1 MPAGKGTDE
10 YGYGRTGLN
19 GTMEMPIYL
28 DHNATTPVDRRVL
41 EKMLPYFCEI
51 YGNAASIDHLHGV
64 HAKDAVNSAREN
76 IAKGLGCRK
85 ESEIVFTSGATES
98 NNLALIGAF
107 RRFRDKGN
115 HVISTAIE
123 HPAVLD
129 TLKYLQSEGA
139 EITLLPVDSDG
150 LVDLETL
157 EKAIKQE
164 TILISVMFANNEIG
178 TIQPIKE
185 IGALAKSKGIIFHTD
200 AAQAVGHEKIN
211 VYDMNIDLLSFSAH
225 KFYGPKGIGG
235 LFVRSYS
242 PLIKLSS
249 ISFGGGHEKGMRS
262 GTLNV
267 PGIVGMAEALLLANN
282 EMMKENCLLK
292 EATNLICQQLQL
304 AFPDIKLNGHPQ
316 NRLAH
321 NLSLT
326 IPGVEAKALIHRLK
340 NKLSFSAGSACSTIK
355 VEPSHVLK
363 AIGLSDDKTFQTIR
377 LGLGRST
384 QNAAGIADI
393 LVDGIGQL
401 CK

>member
-1 MPAGKGTDE
+1 MPE
-10 YGYGRTGLN
+10 
-19 GTMEMPIYL
+19 PIYL
-28 DHNATTPVDRRVL
+28 DHNATTPVDKRVL

-51 YGNAASIDHLHGV
+51 YGNAASIDHLHGTR
-64 HAKDAVNSAREN
+64 AKDAVNSARES

-85 ESEIVFTSGATES
+85 ESEVVFTSGATES
-98 NNLALIGAF
+98 NNLALIGAY

-115 HVISTAIE
+115 HIISTAIE

-129 TLKYLQSEGA
+129 TLNYLQSEGA
-139 EITLLPVDSDG
+139 EITLLPVDCNG
-150 LVDLETL
+150 VVDLEAL
-157 EKAIKQE
+157 EKPIKKE
-164 TILISVMFANNEIG
+164 TILMSVMFANNEIG

-200 AAQAVGHEKIN
+200 AAQAIGHEKID

-225 KFYGPKGIGG
+225 KFYGPKGVGG

-242 PLIKLSS
+242 PLIKLSP

-267 PGIVGMAEALLLANN
+267 PGIVGMVEALTLATRK
-282 EMMKENCLLK
+282 MKDENSRLR
-292 EATNLICQQLQL
+292 ESASLIFQRLQQT
-304 AFPDIKLNGHPQ
+304 FPDIKLNGHPH

-326 IPGVEAKALIHRLK
+326 IPGVEAKALIYCLK
-340 NKLSFSAGSACSTIK
+340 NKLSFSTGSACSTIK

-363 AIGLSDDKTFQTIR
+363 AIGLSDDETFQTIR

-384 QNAAGIADI
+384 GDAHTIVDI
-393 LVDGIGQL
+393 LNCGIDNI
-401 CK
+401 KS

>member
-1 MPAGKGTDE
+1 MPE
-10 YGYGRTGLN
+10 
-19 GTMEMPIYL
+19 PIYL

-41 EKMLPYFCEI
+41 EKMLPYFCEV
-51 YGNAASIDHLHGV
+51 YGNAASIDHIHGNK
-64 HAKDAVNSAREN
+64 AKQAVEEARQA
-76 IAKGLGCRK
+76 IAKALGCRK

-115 HVISTAIE
+115 HIISSAIE

-129 TLKYLQSEGA
+129 TLNYLQGEGA

-150 LVDLETL
+150 VVALEAL
-157 EKAIKQE
+157 EKAIKKE

-185 IGALAKSKGIIFHTD
+185 VGALAKSKGIIFHTD

-211 VYDMNIDLLSFSAH
+211 IYDMNIDLLSFSAH

-242 PLIKLSS
+242 PLIKLSP

-267 PGIVGMAEALLLANN
+267 PGIVGMAEALLLTNK
-282 EMMKENCLLK
+282 EMKEENSRLR
-292 EATNLICQQLQL
+292 EAANLICLQLQQ
-304 AFPDIKLNGHPQ
+304 AYPDIKLNGHPQ
-316 NRLAH
+316 NRLSH

-326 IPGVEAKALIHRLK
+326 IPGVEAKALIHHLK
-340 NKLSFSAGSACSTIK
+340 NKLSFSTGSACSTVK

-363 AIGLSDDKTFQTIR
+363 AIGLSDDETFQTIR
-377 LGLGRST
+377 LGLGRT
-384 QNAAGIADI
+384 AGDANTIAD
-393 LVDGIGQL
+393 LLIGGVSAL
-401 CK
+401 RK

>member
-1 MPAGKGTDE
+1 
-10 YGYGRTGLN
+10 
-19 GTMEMPIYL
+19 
-28 DHNATTPVDRRVL
+28 
-41 EKMLPYFCEI
+41 MLPYFCEI
-51 YGNAASIDHLHGV
+51 YGNAASIDHLHGTR
-64 HAKDAVNSAREN
+64 AKDAVNSARES

-85 ESEIVFTSGATES
+85 ESEVVFTSGATES
-98 NNLALIGAF
+98 NNLALIGAY

-115 HVISTAIE
+115 HIISTAIE

-129 TLKYLQSEGA
+129 TLNYLQSEGA
-139 EITLLPVDSDG
+139 EITLLPVDCNG
-150 LVDLETL
+150 VVDLEAL
-157 EKAIKQE
+157 EKPIKKE
-164 TILISVMFANNEIG
+164 TILMSVMFANNEIG

-200 AAQAVGHEKIN
+200 AAQAIGHEKID

-225 KFYGPKGIGG
+225 KFYGPKSVGG

-242 PLIKLSS
+242 PLIKLSP

-267 PGIVGMAEALLLANN
+267 PGIVGMVEALTLATRK
-282 EMMKENCLLK
+282 MKDENSRLR
-292 EATNLICQQLQL
+292 ESASLIFQRLQQT
-304 AFPDIKLNGHPQ
+304 FPDIKLNGHPH

-326 IPGVEAKALIHRLK
+326 IPGVEAKALIYCLK
-340 NKLSFSAGSACSTIK
+340 NKLSFSTGSACSTIK

-363 AIGLSDDKTFQTIR
+363 AIGLSDDETFQTIR

-384 QNAAGIADI
+384 GDAHTIVDI
-393 LVDGIGQL
+393 LNCGIDNI
-401 CK
+401 KS

>member
-1 MPAGKGTDE
+1 MMQE
-10 YGYGRTGLN
+10 
-19 GTMEMPIYL
+19 PIYL

-41 EKMLPYFCEI
+41 EKMLPYFCEV
-51 YGNAASIDHLHGV
+51 YGNAASIDHLHG
-64 HAKDAVNSAREN
+64 HKAKQAVDEARQT
-76 IAKGLGCRK
+76 IAKLLGCRK
-85 ESEIVFTSGATES
+85 ESEIIFTSGATES

-115 HVISTAIE
+115 HIISSAIE

-129 TLKYLQSEGA
+129 TLNYLKSEGA
-139 EITLLPVDSDG
+139 EITLLPVDSNG
-150 LVDLETL
+150 VVSLETL
-157 EKAIKQE
+157 EKAIKPE
-164 TILISVMFANNEIG
+164 TILVSVMFANNEIG

-185 IGALAKSKGIIFHTD
+185 IGALTKSKGIVFHTD

-225 KFYGPKGIGG
+225 KFYGPKGVGG

-242 PLIKLSS
+242 PLIKLSP

-267 PGIVGMAEALLLANN
+267 PGIVGMAEALLLASK
-282 EMMKENCLLK
+282 EMDQENQRLRAAANCICLEL
-292 EATNLICQQLQL
+292 QQR
-304 AFPDIKLNGHPQ
+304 FPEIKFNGHPQ

-326 IPGVEAKALIHRLK
+326 IPGVEAKALIHQLK
-340 NKLSFSAGSACSTIK
+340 DKLSFSAGSACSTVK

-363 AIGLSDDKTFQTIR
+363 AIGLSDDETFQTIR

-384 QNAAGIADI
+384 DGKRQIIEILNAGIS
-393 LVDGIGQL
+393 QL
-401 CK
+401 KQ

>member
-1 MPAGKGTDE
+1 
-10 YGYGRTGLN
+10 
-19 GTMEMPIYL
+19 MEMPIYL
-28 DHNATTPVDRRVL
+28 DHNATTPVDKRVL
-41 EKMLPYFCEI
+41 EKMLPYFCEV
-51 YGNAASIDHLHGV
+51 YGNATSIDHLHGNK
-64 HAKDAVNSAREN
+64 AKQAVDEARQT

-115 HVISTAIE
+115 HIISTPIE

-129 TLKYLQSEGA
+129 TLDYLQSEGA

-150 LVDLETL
+150 VVDLEAL

-185 IGALAKSKGIIFHTD
+185 IGDLAKSKGIIFHTD

-211 VYDMNIDLLSFSAH
+211 VYDMNIDLLSCSAH
-225 KFYGPKGIGG
+225 KFYGPNGIGG

-267 PGIVGMAEALLLANN
+267 PGIVGMAEALSLSIKEMNDENN
-282 EMMKENCLLK
+282 RLR
-292 EATNLICQQLQL
+292 EAAKQILQQLQQT
-304 AFPDIKLNGHPQ
+304 FSDIKLNGHPK

-326 IPGVEAKALIHRLK
+326 IPGVEAKALIHQLK
-340 NKLSFSAGSACSTIK
+340 NKLSFSAGSACSTVK
-355 VEPSHVLK
+355 VAPSHVLK
-363 AIGLSDDKTFQTIR
+363 AIGLSDDEAFQTIR

-384 QNAAGIADI
+384 GAAAGIADI
-393 LVDGIGQL
+393 LVGGIGQL
-401 CK
+401 YKTI

>member
-1 MPAGKGTDE
+1 MMQE
-10 YGYGRTGLN
+10 
-19 GTMEMPIYL
+19 PIYL

-41 EKMLPYFCEI
+41 EKMLPYFCEV
-51 YGNAASIDHLHGV
+51 YGNAASIDHLHG
-64 HAKDAVNSAREN
+64 HKAKQAVDEARQT
-76 IAKGLGCRK
+76 IAKVLGCRK
-85 ESEIVFTSGATES
+85 ESEIIFTSGATES

-107 RRFRDKGN
+107 KRFRDKGN
-115 HVISTAIE
+115 HIISSAIE

-129 TLKYLQSEGA
+129 TLNYLKSEGA
-139 EITLLPVDSDG
+139 EITLLPVDSNG
-150 LVDLETL
+150 VVSLEAL
-157 EKAIKQE
+157 EKAIKPE

-185 IGALAKSKGIIFHTD
+185 IGALTKSKGIVFHTD

-211 VYDMNIDLLSFSAH
+211 VYDMNVDLLSFSAH

-242 PLIKLSS
+242 PLIKLNP

-267 PGIVGMAEALLLANN
+267 PGIVGMAEALLLASK
-282 EMMKENCLLK
+282 EMDQENQRLRAAANCICLEL
-292 EATNLICQQLQL
+292 QQT
-304 AFPDIKLNGHPQ
+304 FPEIKLNGHPQ

-326 IPGVEAKALIHRLK
+326 IPGVEAKALIHQLK
-340 NKLSFSAGSACSTIK
+340 DKLSFSAGSACSTIK

-363 AIGLSDDKTFQTIR
+363 AIGLSDDETFQTIR

-384 QNAAGIADI
+384 DAAKVIADSI
-393 LVDGIGQL
+393 YQGISSL
-401 CK
+401 I

>member
-1 MPAGKGTDE
+1 MDE
-10 YGYGRTGLN
+10 
-19 GTMEMPIYL
+19 PIYL

-41 EKMLPYFCEI
+41 DKMLPYFCES
-51 YGNAASIDHLHGV
+51 YGNASSIDHLHGLR
-64 HAKDAVNSAREN
+64 AKEAVNSAREL

-85 ESEIVFTSGATES
+85 ESEILFTSGATES

-107 RRFRDKGN
+107 RRFRENGN
-115 HVISTAIE
+115 HIISSIIE

-129 TLKYLQSEGA
+129 TLTYLQGEGA
-139 EITLLPVDSDG
+139 EITLISVDRDG
-150 LVDLETL
+150 VVDLQAL
-157 EKAIKQE
+157 EKAIKRE

-185 IGALAKSKGIIFHTD
+185 IGTLAKSKGIIFHTD
-200 AAQAVGHEKIN
+200 AAQAVGHEMIS

-225 KFYGPKGIGG
+225 KFYGPKGVGG
-235 LFVRSYS
+235 LFVRSYA
-242 PLIKLSS
+242 PLIKLTP

-267 PGIVGMAEALLLANN
+267 PGIVGMAEALSLAN
-282 EMMKENCLLK
+282 KEVYVENRRLRETAEDICRRLK
-292 EATNLICQQLQL
+292 Q

-326 IPGVEAKALIHRLK
+326 IPGVEAKALIHLLK
-340 NKLSFSAGSACSTIK
+340 NKLSFSSGSACSTTK

-363 AIGLSDDKTFQTIR
+363 AIGLTDDETFQTIR
-377 LGLGRST
+377 LGLGRYT
-384 QNAAGIADI
+384 QNTDEIADI
-393 LVDGIGQL
+393 LIHGIQQL
-401 CK
+401 KS

>member
-1 MPAGKGTDE
+1 MQE
-10 YGYGRTGLN
+10 
-19 GTMEMPIYL
+19 PIYL

-41 EKMLPYFCEI
+41 DKMLPYFCEV
-51 YGNAASIDHLHGV
+51 YGNAASIDHLHGNKAK
-64 HAKDAVNSAREN
+64 HAVDEARQA
-76 IAKGLGCRK
+76 IAKVLGCRK

-115 HVISTAIE
+115 HIISSTIE

-129 TLKYLQSEGA
+129 TLNYLQSEGA
-139 EITLLPVDSDG
+139 EITLLPVDSNG
-150 LVDLETL
+150 AVDLETL
-157 EKAIKQE
+157 EKAIKKE
-164 TILISVMFANNEIG
+164 TTLISVMFANNEIG
-178 TIQPIKE
+178 TIQPIKK

-225 KFYGPKGIGG
+225 KFYGPKGVGG

-242 PLIKLSS
+242 PLIKLNP

-282 EMMKENCLLK
+282 EMKDENNRLR
-292 EATNLICQQLQL
+292 EAAGVICQRLQQK
-304 AFPDIKLNGHPQ
+304 FPDIKLNGHPQ
-316 NRLAH
+316 NKLAH

-326 IPGVEAKALIHRLK
+326 IPCVEAKALIHRLK

-363 AIGLSDDKTFQTIR
+363 AIGLSDDETFHTIR

-384 QNAAGIADI
+384 QNATWIADVLI
-393 LVDGIGQL
+393 DGIRSV
-401 CK
+401 K

>member
-1 MPAGKGTDE
+1 MLE
-10 YGYGRTGLN
+10 
-19 GTMEMPIYL
+19 PIYL
-28 DHNATTPVDRRVL
+28 DHNATTPVDKRVL
-41 EKMLPYFCEI
+41 EKMLPYFCEV
-51 YGNAASIDHLHGV
+51 YGNAASIDHIHGNK
-64 HAKDAVNSAREN
+64 AKQAVDEARQA
-76 IAKGLGCRK
+76 IAKVLGCRK

-115 HVISTAIE
+115 HIISSSIE

-150 LVDLETL
+150 VVDLETL
-157 EKAIKQE
+157 EKAIKKE
-164 TILISVMFANNEIG
+164 TILISIMFANNEIG

-185 IGALAKSKGIIFHTD
+185 IGVLAKSKGVIFHTD

-225 KFYGPKGIGG
+225 KFYGPKGVGG

-242 PLIKLSS
+242 PLIKLSP

-267 PGIVGMAEALLLANN
+267 PGIVGMAEALSLANK
-282 EMMKENCLLK
+282 EMKEQNSRLR
-292 EATNLICQQLQL
+292 EAAIFICQRLRQT
-304 AFPDIKLNGHPQ
+304 FPDIKLNGHPQ

-321 NLSLT
+321 NLSIT

-340 NKLSFSAGSACSTIK
+340 NKLSFSVGSACSTVK

-363 AIGLSDDKTFQTIR
+363 AIGLTDDETFHTIR

-384 QNAAGIADI
+384 GDAQTIADI
-393 LVDGIGQL
+393 LIDGIWRIRNF
-401 CK
+401 

>member
-1 MPAGKGTDE
+1 MPE
-10 YGYGRTGLN
+10 
-19 GTMEMPIYL
+19 PIYL
-28 DHNATTPVDRRVL
+28 DHNATTPVDKRVL
-41 EKMLPYFCEI
+41 EKMLPYFCEV

-64 HAKDAVNSAREN
+64 RAKDAVNSARES
-76 IAKGLGCRK
+76 IARGLGCRK

-115 HVISTAIE
+115 HIISSAIE

-129 TLKYLQSEGA
+129 TLNYLQSEGA
-139 EITLLPVDSDG
+139 EITLLPVDKDG
-150 LVDLETL
+150 VVGLDTL
-157 EKAIKQE
+157 EKAIKKE

-185 IGALAKSKGIIFHTD
+185 IGVLAKSKGIIFHTD
-200 AAQAVGHEKIN
+200 AAQAVGHETIN

-225 KFYGPKGIGG
+225 KFYGPKGVGG

-242 PLIKLSS
+242 PLIKLSP

-267 PGIVGMAEALLLANN
+267 PGIAGMDEALTLANK
-282 EMMKENCLLK
+282 EMKEENSRLK
-292 EATNLICQQLQL
+292 EAANFIHQRLQQT
-304 AFPDIKLNGHPQ
+304 FPDIKLNGHPQ

-326 IPGVEAKALIHRLK
+326 IPGIEAKALIHRLK
-340 NKLSFSAGSACSTIK
+340 NKLSFSAGSACSTVK
-355 VEPSHVLK
+355 VTPSHVLK
-363 AIGLSDDKTFQTIR
+363 AVGLSDDETFQTIR
-377 LGLGRST
+377 LGLGRSIGDP
-384 QNAAGIADI
+384 QAIVDI
-393 LVDGIGQL
+393 LIEGISHVR
-401 CK
+401 

>member
-1 MPAGKGTDE
+1 
-10 YGYGRTGLN
+10 
-19 GTMEMPIYL
+19 MEQPIYL
-28 DHNATTPVDRRVL
+28 DHNATTPVDMRVL
-41 EKMLPYFCEI
+41 EKMLPYFCEV
-51 YGNAASIDHLHGV
+51 YGNASSIDHLYGV
-64 HAKDAVNSAREN
+64 RAKEAVSSARES
-76 IAKGLGCRK
+76 IAKGIGCRK
-85 ESEIVFTSGATES
+85 ENEIIFTSGATES

-115 HVISTAIE
+115 HIISSAIE

-139 EITLLPVDSDG
+139 EITLLPVDSNG
-150 LVDLETL
+150 VVDLEAL
-157 EKAIKQE
+157 EKTIKEE

-185 IGALAKSKGIIFHTD
+185 IGRLAKSKGIIFHTD
-200 AAQAVGHEKIN
+200 AAQAVGHEKIS

-225 KFYGPKGIGG
+225 KFYGPKGMGG

-242 PLIKLSS
+242 PLIKLSP
-249 ISFGGGHEKGMRS
+249 IFFGGGHEKGMRS

-267 PGIVGMAEALLLANN
+267 PGIVGMAEALSLANK
-282 EMMKENCLLK
+282 EMSAENKRLRG
-292 EATNLICQQLQL
+292 AANLIFKRLQQS
-304 AFPDIKLNGHPQ
+304 FPDIKLNGHPQ

-326 IPGVEAKALIHRLK
+326 IPGVEAKALIHFLK

-355 VEPSHVLK
+355 VESSHVLK
-363 AIGLSDDKTFQTIR
+363 AIGLSDDEAFQSIR

-384 QNAAGIADI
+384 RDPEKIVDI
-393 LVDGIGQL
+393 LIDGIGQL
-401 CK
+401 KEKMS